1 MSPTAWSLP
10 RSSLDS
16 TVQVK
21 AWAMAAAN
29 GHDSLQPIYVCVFS
43 AKSQVP
49 TQSCWLECSQPLSH
63 HTSTMRQGFLKGALI
78 MDEVVRRELLEE
90 KLAVLSADEALR
102 TDQLPCIARLLAEP
116 ALLPGLRDQLARF
129 VESHELASLLPMPR
143 GPSRFHLVQSPPGCC
158 LLSSGAAEAGVV
170 NEEGDVAGEE
180 DEDEAYDRRVLRGL
194 FESVMVRQDASS
206 MGASHLLQMMSFHPR
221 YVERHLATMTAI
233 MSGTGPL
240 SPCWKNYLAIMAASR
255 HNCLYLISEQQNEF
269 LFNGGDVE
277 WLRGGLAA
285 APSKL
290 AALNTLNAILAH
302 QPWTLTP
309 THVGDLMSGDDA
321 WSATELV
328 QALVVLCTFHSLSSF
343 AWGMGL
349 QLEVDSEFSIATTAV
364 AGVHS
369 GGGAGGAGGVG
380 DNAEGKSASADGAM
394 ENRAVGGVAAGTTDA
409 VRAAGT
415 AVAAADAGDA
425 GAGGDNEGDEDEDCD
440 DTEIEQ
446 RLLAITTDGDR
457 IDALLGEQDD
467 DEQGRTMVFERTE
480 TIRGVGGA
488 CVRKGSQVS
497 VGEPTDDGLENV
509 DGVIFSEAKPTPAP
523 LGCAV
528 DGGEGGGGEGG
539 FAPGGDVYE
548 VLSNRYVRRFCRIDS
563 PEESAGAPCDASD
576 ESGSVLGVAA
586 AGSAGT
592 TEASQTE
599 GKASGMRVEEGAP
612 AESGGRE
619 DCDTAPGLATG
630 VNGAIGTLSASTEIG
645 GEDNTATEAGSVAA
659 RIEAAEATEGTTGTA
674 SAAAM
679 LQYEDFDVKSKDY
692 TIFRSSDFN
701 WKDHG
706 FALVSRFLGDVAPLL
721 DEQFDLIYFLTYN
734 TFSSKTDIDTQPM
747 RGAVWHY
754 VQRVF
759 GMCNDDYDYRE
770 VNTFVNRP
778 IKMYVKKS
786 ACFPETVT
794 ARDFASFSSLL
805 KDSEK
810 CHINLLAIEARKQV
824 HTC

>member
-1 MSPTAWSLP
+1 
-10 RSSLDS
+10 
-16 TVQVK
+16 
-21 AWAMAAAN
+21 
-29 GHDSLQPIYVCVFS
+29 
-43 AKSQVP
+43 
-49 TQSCWLECSQPLSH
+49 
-63 HTSTMRQGFLKGALI
+63 MRQGFLKGALI

-102 TDQLPCIARLLAEP
+102 NDQLPCIARLLAEP

-170 NEEGDVAGEE
+170 NEEGDDAGDE
-180 DEDEAYDRRVLRGL
+180 DEDEACDRRVLRGL

-285 APSKL
+285 APTKL

-364 AGVHS
+364 AGSVNS
-369 GGGAGGAGGVG
+369 GGGGGSAGGVG
-380 DNAEGKSASADGAM
+380 DHREGKVDVGGALSGGAM
-394 ENRAVGGVAAGTTDA
+394 ENRAVGEVAAGTTDT

-415 AVAAADAGDA
+415 AGTAVVAADAGDAGDA
-425 GAGGDNEGDEDEDCD
+425 GAGGDGGDGGGGEGDEDEDCD

-509 DGVIFSEAKPTPAP
+509 DAVICSEAKPPPVP
-523 LGCAV
+523 LGGAI
-528 DGGEGGGGEGG
+528 DGGKGGGGEEG
-539 FAPGGDVYE
+539 FAPGGDVYD
-548 VLSNRYVRRFCRIDS
+548 VLSNRYVRRFCRIDY
-563 PEESAGAPCDASD
+563 PEESVRAPCDATD
-576 ESGSVLGVAA
+576 EFGSVLGAAA
-586 AGSAGT
+586 AGSAVT
-592 TEASQTE
+592 TETSRTE

-612 AESGGRE
+612 AAVTDGRE

-630 VNGAIGTLSASTEIG
+630 VNGVKGTLSASTETG
-645 GEDNTATEAGSVAA
+645 SEDNIATEAMTEAGSVAA
-659 RIEAAEATEGTTGTA
+659 QREAAEATGSTAGTA

-810 CHINLLAIEARKQV
+810 CHISLLAIEARKQV
-824 HTC
+824 HYLLMARID